1 MSLMT
6 DMLIKIPAN
15 HLCHCLSGLQDVRF
29 KQFPNGTLR
38 INSVEVY
45 DKHIQY
51 MCMIANQAGRLTA
64 FASVF
69 VLGKGLCFYT

>member
-1 MSLMT
+1 MSI
-6 DMLIKIPAN
+6 DV
-15 HLCHCLSGLQDVRF
+15 HLVSGRLSLQDVRF

-45 DKHIQY
+45 DRHIQY
-51 MCMIANQAGRLTA
+51 MCMIGNQAGRLTA

-69 VLGKGLCFYT
+69 VLGKAIFNDA